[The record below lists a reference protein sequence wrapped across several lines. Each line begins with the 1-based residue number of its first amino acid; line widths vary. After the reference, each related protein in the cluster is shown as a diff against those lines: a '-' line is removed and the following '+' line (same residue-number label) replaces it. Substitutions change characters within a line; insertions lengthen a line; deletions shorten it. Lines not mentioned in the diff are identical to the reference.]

1 MPGNVGAYA
10 TAMERHVVSDAN
22 GQPKARL
29 KTNQGTIVVTLFA
42 DKAPET
48 VDNFIGLAEGTRQ
61 WVDPTTGKPSNGRL
75 YDGTIFHRVIENFM
89 VQGGDPLGNGRGGPG
104 YKFKDEFHDALKF
117 DRPYL
122 LAMANAGPNT
132 NGSQFFITV
141 GTPDW
146 LNNRHTIFGE
156 VVEGAEIVQ
165 AISEVATNPQ
175 DRPLEDVVL
184 ESVEIE
190 R

>member
-1 MPGNVGAYA
+1 M
-10 TAMERHVVSDAN
+10 TDAN
-22 GQPKARL
+22 GRPTARL
-29 KTNQGTIVVTLFA
+29 NTNKGTIVVALFG

-48 VDNFIGLAEGTRQ
+48 VENFIGLAEGSKQ
-61 WVDPTTGKPSNGRL
+61 WIDPTTGQPSNGKL

-104 YKFKDEFHDALKF
+104 YKFKDEFDPSLRF

-122 LAMANAGPNT
+122 LAMANAGANT

-146 LNNRHTIFGE
+146 LNDRHTIFGE
-156 VVEGAEIVQ
+156 VTEGQEIVQ
-165 AISEVATNPQ
+165 SISEVETNPQ
-175 DRPLEDVVL
+175 DRPLEDVRID
-184 ESVEIE
+184 SVEIQ